1 MNGIDIIALA
11 ALAWAVFNGWR
22 RGMILQICT
31 LVGIILGFWAAGH
44 YGAAVGRALHIPDEF
59 ATAAGF
65 ALLLIGV
72 MILVALLSKGLRKV
86 FSFAGLGALDVV
98 LGILFSCIKMLLIL
112 CALFWIF
119 DILNGPEH
127 RMVSAQTLAA
137 SKLYRPILGIADW
150 FMPVING
157 VTDTVRD
164 VL

>member
-1 MNGIDIIALA
+1 MNGIDIIAIA

-22 RGMILQICT
+22 RGMIFQIGT
-31 LVGIILGFWAAGH
+31 LVGIIIGFWVAGR
-44 YGAAVGRALHIPDEF
+44 YGAQVGHALRIPDEF

-72 MILVALLSKGLRKV
+72 MILVALAAKALRKV
-86 FSFAGLGALDVV
+86 FSFAGLGTLDIV
-98 LGILFSCIKMLLIL
+98 LGILFSCIKMLVIL

-119 DILNGPEH
+119 DILNGNEH
-127 RMVSAQTLAA
+127 RLVSAETLAA

-150 FMPVING
+150 FIPLFNG
-157 VTDTVRD
+157 VTDTVKD